1 VTEVTPSPFNESYE
15 RSEPQIP
22 LDCISYFHVL
32 YALFLILILD
42 VKGLRI
48 LIFCAAACCFVSYW
62 IGFSDGGFRQ
72 QTGGFHSSQ
81 GFEFRGSDPFAE
93 FFKMHTGGMPGFG
106 KLHQVLLRKAAI

>member
-1 VTEVTPSPFNESYE
+1 MRDLTLKYHLISFLTVMFSVPS
-15 RSEPQIP
+15 
-22 LDCISYFHVL
+22 
-32 YALFLILILD
+32 FLILILD
-42 VKGLRI
+42 VKGLLI
-48 LIFCAAACCFVSYW
+48 LIFCAAAYCFVSYW

-106 KLHQVLLRKAAI
+106 KLHQVLLRKATI